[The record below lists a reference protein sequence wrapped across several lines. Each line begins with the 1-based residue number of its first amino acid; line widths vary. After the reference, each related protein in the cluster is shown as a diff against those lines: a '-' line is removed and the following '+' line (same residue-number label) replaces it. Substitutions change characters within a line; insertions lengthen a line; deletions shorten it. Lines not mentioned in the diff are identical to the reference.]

1 MFVEPPLGIHRTA
14 AGALLSIDNI
24 VAIFHY
30 IMSCIISNCILSNLV
45 MITVFKFG
53 CPTDD
58 LPIRLMLHL
67 KFLATTFLVHGL
79 MVDKLSYEQVAQ
91 HSYVN
96 VDVKQVKAMYKFFK
110 QVKLIH

>member
-1 MFVEPPLGIHRTA
+1 
-14 AGALLSIDNI
+14 
-24 VAIFHY
+24 
-30 IMSCIISNCILSNLV
+30 
-45 MITVFKFG
+45 
-53 CPTDD
+53 
-58 LPIRLMLHL
+58 MLHL